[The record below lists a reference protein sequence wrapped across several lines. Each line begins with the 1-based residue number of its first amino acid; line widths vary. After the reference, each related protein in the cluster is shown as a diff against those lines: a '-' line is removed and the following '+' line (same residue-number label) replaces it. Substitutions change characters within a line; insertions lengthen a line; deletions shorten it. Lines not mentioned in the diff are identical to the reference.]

1 MKIKKIIYIILGF
14 ICLGLGIVGI
24 ILPVLPTVPF
34 LLCTSFFFS
43 RGSTKFDNWFKS
55 TKIYNKYLENFVK
68 NKVMTLKGKVIL
80 LSLVSGMLFFAMW
93 KVNSLAMSICI
104 TILIIIK
111 YLYFILYVET
121 VTKEEYIARRKAIH
135 AEEEK

>member
-24 ILPVLPTVPF
+24 ILPVLQTVPF

-55 TKIYNKYLENFVK
+55 TNIYHKYLENFVK

>member
-1 MKIKKIIYIILGF
+1 MKIKKENILKLLFIISSILFIIPSLRYFAKFG
-14 ICLGLGIVGI
+14 
-24 ILPVLPTVPF
+24 TVY
-34 LLCTSFFFS
+34 
-43 RGSTKFDNWFKS
+43 KFDNWFKS
-55 TKIYNKYLENFVK
+55 TKIYHKYLENFVK